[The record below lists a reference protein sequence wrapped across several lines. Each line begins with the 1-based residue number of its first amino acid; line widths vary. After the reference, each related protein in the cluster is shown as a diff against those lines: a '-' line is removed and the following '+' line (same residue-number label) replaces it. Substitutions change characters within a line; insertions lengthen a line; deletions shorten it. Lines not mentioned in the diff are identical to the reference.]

1 MSVPLLQLI
10 ETRLAEHNPRRPLW
24 RKLMRRSAVA
34 LILQVQRGELHIL
47 MIKRAERAGDPWS
60 GHMAFPGGR
69 MDSADPNGFAVA
81 VRETREEVGLTL
93 GAADRCIGRLTDLV
107 TRPRRGFLGMT
118 VSPFVFR
125 LDREVTFT
133 PNHEVAEV
141 VWIPLEFL
149 LDTDNRETMTWEY
162 RGLRVKMPCYFY
174 GKRRIWGLS
183 LMMLDELMDLV
194 EGQRNPARRVWRR
207 R

>member
-1 MSVPLLQLI
+1 M
-10 ETRLAEHNPRRPLW
+10 
-24 RKLMRRSAVA
+24 
-34 LILQVQRGELHIL
+34 
-47 MIKRAERAGDPWS
+47 
-60 GHMAFPGGR
+60 
-69 MDSADPNGFAVA
+69 
-81 VRETREEVGLTL
+81 
-93 GAADRCIGRLTDLV
+93 
-107 TRPRRGFLGMT
+107 
-118 VSPFVFR
+118 FR

-133 PNHEVAEV
+133 PNYEVAEV

-194 EGQRNPARRVWRR
+194 EGERNPARRVWRR